1 MWKVTNGIGQECV
14 WYSKEEVQEMFSDI
28 KNICE
33 NALFQTNEANQLKEE
48 ILRIL
53 SKTKEENELN

>member
-33 NALFQTNEANQLKEE
+33 NALFQTNEANQLKKE

-53 SKTKEENELN
+53 SKIK